1 MISNDEMIEPE
12 KKPAEVLVSSSSS
25 EDSHSESQSSLAAA
39 RDKGQQAVQD
49 LQDLEEQKALQ
60 KLRDL
65 LKNKAFMTVVSQI
78 ADLEQEEE

>member
-1 MISNDEMIEPE
+1 
-12 KKPAEVLVSSSSS
+12 
-25 EDSHSESQSSLAAA
+25 
-39 RDKGQQAVQD
+39 
-49 LQDLEEQKALQ
+49 LEEQKALQ